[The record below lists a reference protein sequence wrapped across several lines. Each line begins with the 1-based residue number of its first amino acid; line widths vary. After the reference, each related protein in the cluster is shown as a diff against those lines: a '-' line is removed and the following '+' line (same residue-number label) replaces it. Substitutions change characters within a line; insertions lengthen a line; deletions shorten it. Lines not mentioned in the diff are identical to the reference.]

1 MNGSELELRDIHLPA
16 DSLWWPPAPGWW
28 LLLLLAVLAL
38 ATLLWLRR
46 RRRNPPLSRLSMLE
60 LERVRRDYRDGRV
73 DRRAVVGSVARLMR
87 RVLIA
92 YRGRDAAA
100 ASTGDAWLAQ
110 LVELSPQQSFDERQ
124 LQWLARHRY
133 RPHADCDVEALLAAC
148 EAWMRSLPGEPRHAA
163 D

>member
-1 MNGSELELRDIHLPA
+1 MNGPELELRDIHLPA

-28 LLLLLAVLAL
+28 LLLLLAAL
-38 ATLLWLRR
+38 AVAGLLWWRR
-46 RRRNPPLSRLSMLE
+46 RRRTPPLSRLSMQE
-60 LERVRRDYRDGRV
+60 LERVRRDYRDGVV
-73 DRRAVVGSVARLMR
+73 DRQATVGSVARLLR

-110 LVELSPQQSFDERQ
+110 LVELAPQQAFDERQ
-124 LQWLARHRY
+124 LQWLARQRY
-133 RPHADCDVEALLAAC
+133 RPNADCDVEALLAAC
-148 EAWMRSLPGEPRHAA
+148 EDWMRSLPGEPRHAA